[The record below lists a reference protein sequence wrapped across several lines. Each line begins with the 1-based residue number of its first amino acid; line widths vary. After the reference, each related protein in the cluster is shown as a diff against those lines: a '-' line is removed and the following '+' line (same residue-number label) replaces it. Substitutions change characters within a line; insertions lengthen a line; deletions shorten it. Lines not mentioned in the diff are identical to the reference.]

1 MRTAYLDTS
10 SLIKRYVKEPGSE
23 ALDALYR
30 GAERGE
36 TIITFSV
43 WNIGEAFGALD
54 RKERLGQ
61 IPKGSAAPAMKNMIS
76 ESLKMSR
83 MNALRV
89 APLNL
94 DALSESWRLTLK
106 HHIYV
111 ADALQIST
119 AAHAEADIF
128 LSPDKR
134 LNEIAEA
141 EGLKT
146 TNDEET

>member
-10 SLIKRYVKEPGSE
+10 SLVKRYVKEPGSE
-23 ALDALYR
+23 VLDALYR

-36 TIITFSV
+36 TLITFSV

-54 RKERLGQ
+54 RKERLGH
-61 IPKGSAAPAMKNMIS
+61 IPKGSAAPAMKNMIG

-89 APLNL
+89 APLSL

-106 HHIYV
+106 HHIYA

-119 AAHAEADIF
+119 AKNAEADLF
-128 LSPDKR
+128 LTSDKR

-146 TNDEET
+146 ANNDDT